1 MNCEIFSTHT
11 SLPKILNRK
20 FLPEI
25 TTKKSEP
32 TFDVWESMG
41 LDQYLRKDVVEKRK
55 ASGKLMTEIYKDL
68 IPSINKSEM
77 PFWIIPKI

>member
-1 MNCEIFSTHT
+1 MNQNY
-11 SLPKILNRK
+11 LKALNQQ

-32 TFDVWESMG
+32 TFDVWESMS
-41 LDQYLRKDVVEKRK
+41 LDQYLRKEVVEKRK
-55 ASGKLMTEIYKDL
+55 ATGKLMTEIYKDL

>member
-1 MNCEIFSTHT
+1 MNQNY
-11 SLPKILNRK
+11 LKALNQQ

-32 TFDVWESMG
+32 TVDVWESMS
-41 LDQYLRKDVVEKRK
+41 LDQYLRKEVLEKRK
-55 ASGKLMTEIYKDL
+55 ATGKLMTEIYKDL